1 MGKGIFHVIKSNRVS
16 PSKIYFK
23 VQRKYVYILFKIHI
37 VLLVYF
43 AALSH
48 AKYHVI
54 PPPPKIIKISFNDE
68 KQCKA
73 IHAYIVACM
82 HFICKYSYLSQRFF
96 DS

>member
-68 KQCKA
+68 KLC
-73 IHAYIVACM
+73 
-82 HFICKYSYLSQRFF
+82 
-96 DS
+96 

>member
-1 MGKGIFHVIKSNRVS
+1 MGKGIFHVIKYNRVS

-54 PPPPKIIKISFNDE
+54 PPP
-68 KQCKA
+68 
-73 IHAYIVACM
+73 
-82 HFICKYSYLSQRFF
+82 SQNNKDQF
-96 DS
+96 